1 MLNVSIV
8 KRTRAGLGALAAAV
22 LVAIGAAVPAISTS
36 AETRPGWADRDP
48 LTGSAGDW
56 STTMR
61 LPAGGFPA
69 ATVTSD
75 SRGGAGVI
83 SGASSWLS
91 AATPPG
97 ELYGSSRGQQYL
109 NLRPQADRPTS
120 PSTTTYSFER
130 PTPAGGWA
138 FVLGDIDADRAVVT
152 ARGADGRLLTGAELG
167 WQGGFNYCAVDRA
180 PSCTGEPDD
189 VPTWNPATGEVTGNV
204 RAADTFGAAGWF
216 RPTTPIISLTV
227 ELYQRS
233 GFPVYQ
239 TWFASLA
246 RDIAGTVSF
255 VDEAGAPQGV
265 LPGATLTLFGP
276 DGAELD
282 TTTSDESGQYIFPG
296 YTAAPGYRVELT
308 TLPDA
313 DDEHPYGLVPH
324 GERVVD
330 EVDLSDADATGVDF
344 AVRDIRP
351 VAVGGTV
358 LTDDG
363 TPVAGATVTLTPAGG
378 GAPLTAVTSSQG
390 EYLIDGVSWNA
401 PAGQPQD
408 YTFSLSDLPEGCTTA
423 STPDG
428 ITIEVGPEEPSTGND
443 FVVRAPAALSGTVT
457 AGGEPVAGV
466 VVSLAGP
473 GGTVSTTTAADGTYA
488 LDAVPPGDYT
498 ARITVPDGYHADGP
512 AAQDVTVG
520 AEDVTDVDFA
530 LSHPGS
536 IGGAVADTAGDP
548 VPDATV
554 TVTGPASSATPVTD
568 AAGGY
573 YTGDLPP
580 GDYTIALT
588 VPDGYTADD
597 TERSVAVTSAGEN
610 WLEEDFAVEAVPAP
624 SPTPSAGPTGTPGPT
639 PEPSAGPMPSAGL
652 GGGALADQG
661 GLATTGATVG
671 SVSLAAVLV
680 TLGIALVRA
689 SRRPASAST
698 EDADADG

>member
-1 MLNVSIV
+1 M
-8 KRTRAGLGALAAAV
+8 
-22 LVAIGAAVPAISTS
+22 LVAIAAVVPAISTS
-36 AETRPGWADRDP
+36 AETRPGWADWDP

-69 ATVTSD
+69 ASVTSD
-75 SRGGAGVI
+75 SRGGVGLI

-97 ELYGSSRGQQYL
+97 ELYGSSRGRQYL

-120 PSTTTYSFER
+120 PSTTTYTFER
-130 PTPAGGWA
+130 PTPTGGWA

-152 ARGADGRLLTGAELG
+152 ARGTDGRLLTGAELG
-167 WQGGFNYCAVDRA
+167 WQGGFNYCAVDGA

-189 VPTWNPATGEVTGNV
+189 GPTWNPATGELIGNV
-204 RAADTFGAAGWF
+204 RAADTSGAAGWF
-216 RPTTPIISLTV
+216 RPTTPITSLTV
-227 ELYQRS
+227 EFYQRS

-255 VDEAGAPQGV
+255 VDQTGALQGM

-313 DDEHPYGLVPH
+313 DDEHPYGLVPY
-324 GERVVD
+324 GEPVVD
-330 EVDLSDADATGVDF
+330 EVDLSDADATDVDL
-344 AVRDIRP
+344 AARDIRP
-351 VAVGGTV
+351 VAVSGTV

-363 TPVAGATVTLTPAGG
+363 TPVAGATVTLTPAGVG
-378 GAPLTAVTSSQG
+378 MPLTAVTSSQG
-390 EYLIDGVSWNA
+390 EYLIDGVPWDTVT
-401 PAGQPQD
+401 GQPRG
-408 YTFSLSDLPEGCTTA
+408 YTFSLSDLPEGYTAA

-428 ITIEVGPEEPSTGND
+428 ITIEVGQEEPSTGND
-443 FVVRAPAALSGTVT
+443 FVVQAPAALSGTVT

-473 GGTVSTTTAADGTYA
+473 GGAVSTTTAADGTYVF
-488 LDAVPPGDYT
+488 DNVPPGDHT
-498 ARITVPDGYHADGP
+498 VRITVPDGYQADGP
-512 AAQDVTVG
+512 ETQDVTVA

-530 LSHPGS
+530 LSHRGS
-536 IGGAVADTAGDP
+536 IGGTVTDAAGDP
-548 VPDATV
+548 VPGATV
-554 TVTGPASSATPVTD
+554 TVTGPDTTATLVTD

-580 GDYTIALT
+580 GDYGIELI

-610 WLEEDFAVEAVPAP
+610 WLAEDFAVVAVSAP
-624 SPTPSAGPTGTPGPT
+624 SPTPSPSATPDIQPGLIPQ
-639 PEPSAGPMPSAGL
+639 PSAGPVPSAGP
-652 GGGALADQG
+652 GGGPTDQG
-661 GLATTGATVG
+661 SLAATGATIG
-671 SVSLAAVLV
+671 SISLAAAVLV
-680 TLGIALVRA
+680 ALGIALVRA
-689 SRRPASAST
+689 SRRPAAATT
-698 EDADADG
+698 EDSNADG